1 MQICGID
8 PGLRSTGWGV
18 VRFENNRMFWVA
30 DGMIQPDP
38 NAEMAVRL
46 NHIHSHLKTILAQYQ
61 PDRVAIEEIFVSR
74 NASSAIKLGMARGAA
89 MVAAADAGLSVH
101 EISARRIKQNVT
113 GSGRA
118 DKQQVTAM
126 VSRLLN
132 ITPSGVDAADAL
144 AVAISLSHDDV
155 LTNDL
160 DVAVMTTNDAN
171 TLNASSTG
179 KPRNDALSAAIAT
192 ALNKEKVSS

>member
-8 PGLRSTGWGV
+8 PGLRSTGWGI

-30 DGMIQPDP
+30 DGMIKPDP
-38 NAEMAVRL
+38 DAVMADRL
-46 NHIHSHLKTILAQYQ
+46 NHIHMDLKNILAQYR

-74 NASSAIKLGMARGAA
+74 NAASALKLGMARGVA
-89 MVAAADAGLSVH
+89 MVAASDAGLPVD

-144 AVAISLSHDDV
+144 ATAISLSHDDLV
-155 LTNDL
+155 TNGL
-160 DVAVMTTNDAN
+160 DIAVMKTPDDK
-171 TLNASSTG
+171 NAG
-179 KPRNDALSAAIAT
+179 KKDKDALSAAISL
-192 ALNKEKVSS
+192 ALSKERLSS

>member
-1 MQICGID
+1 M
-8 PGLRSTGWGV
+8 
-18 VRFENNRMFWVA
+18 A
-30 DGMIQPDP
+30 D
-38 NAEMAVRL
+38 RL
-46 NHIHSHLKTILAQYQ
+46 GHIHSHLKTILGQYQ

-89 MVAAADAGLSVH
+89 MVAAADSGLSVH

-144 AVAISLSHDDV
+144 AAAISLSHDDT
-155 LTNDL
+155 LGQGL
-160 DVAVMTTNDAN
+160 DMAMVGAS
-171 TLNASSTG
+171 NAIISSKG
-179 KPRNDALSAAIAT
+179 KAQNDALSAAISV
-192 ALNKEKVSS
+192 ALKKEKVSS

>member
-8 PGLRSTGWGV
+8 PGLRSTGWGI

-30 DGMIQPDP
+30 DGMIKPAPD
-38 NAEMAVRL
+38 AVMADRL
-46 NHIHSHLKTILAQYQ
+46 NHIHMDLKNILAQYR

-74 NASSAIKLGMARGAA
+74 NAASALKLGMARGAA
-89 MVAAADAGLSVH
+89 MVAASDAGLPVD

-144 AVAISLSHDDV
+144 ATAISLSHDD
-155 LTNDL
+155 LLSNGL
-160 DVAVMTTNDAN
+160 DMAVMKTTDDKNI
-171 TLNASSTG
+171 SKG
-179 KPRNDALSAAIAT
+179 KGDKDPLSVAISLALS
-192 ALNKEKVSS
+192 KERLSS

>member
-8 PGLRSTGWGV
+8 PGLRSTGWGI

-30 DGMIQPDP
+30 DGMIRPDP
-38 NAEMAVRL
+38 EAEMADRL
-46 NHIHSHLKTILAQYQ
+46 NHIHRHLKTILAQYE

-89 MVAAADAGLSVH
+89 MVVAADAGLSVH

-144 AVAISLSHDDV
+144 AAAISLSHDDI
-155 LTNDL
+155 LND
-160 DVAVMTTNDAN
+160 DPGGAVITANDP
-171 TLNASSTG
+171 SDHSKG
-179 KPRNDALSAAIAT
+179 KTHSDALSAAISL
-192 ALNKEKVSS
+192 ALKKQKVSS